1 MTSDLNGIREAS
13 CATDSISVSLGCVA
27 LCNVTTW
34 CNGAIGSVGFY
45 IVRFCATHHS
55 SRCAF
60 VAWGQ
65 KKNRYPL
72 SLRFI
77 LSLSHSFSLTL
88 FPVTGLYT
96 YMYRPSSPSMR
107 IFGFYAPRVCPV
119 HRVYRV
125 FWLFLA
131 CGKKV
136 YKRITKP
143 TIFFSFFFCV
153 YAHFQ
158 SSTRER
164 WNMHPFERLFEWND
178 GVDRSCL
185 VEILY

>member
-34 CNGAIGSVGFY
+34 CNGAVGSVGFY
-45 IVRFCATHHS
+45 IVRFCATHHP

-77 LSLSHSFSLTL
+77 LSLSLSLSFPLPGYIHICTDHH
-88 FPVTGLYT
+88 P
-96 YMYRPSSPSMR
+96 
-107 IFGFYAPRVCPV
+107 
-119 HRVYRV
+119 
-125 FWLFLA
+125 LA
-131 CGKKV
+131 CVSPG
-136 YKRITKP
+136 
-143 TIFFSFFFCV
+143 
-153 YAHFQ
+153 
-158 SSTRER
+158 STRPVCARYTVCTEFSGCSWR
-164 WNMHPFERLFEWND
+164 AAKRCTSE
-178 GVDRSCL
+178 
-185 VEILY
+185 

>member
-34 CNGAIGSVGFY
+34 CNGAVGSVGFY
-45 IVRFCATHHS
+45 IVRFCATHHP

-107 IFGFYAPRVCPV
+107 ISGFYAPRVCPV

-143 TIFFSFFFCV
+143 TIFFSFFFL
-153 YAHFQ
+153 
-158 SSTRER
+158 
-164 WNMHPFERLFEWND
+164 RLCTF
-178 GVDRSCL
+178 S
-185 VEILY
+185 ILYAGTMKHASVREIV